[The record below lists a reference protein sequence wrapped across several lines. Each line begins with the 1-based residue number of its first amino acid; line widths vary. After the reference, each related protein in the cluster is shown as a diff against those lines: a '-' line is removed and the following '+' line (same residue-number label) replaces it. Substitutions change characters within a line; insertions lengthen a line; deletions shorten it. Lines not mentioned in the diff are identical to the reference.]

1 MQFTV
6 YTTRHTC
13 GARARR
19 TREGEGAD
27 GGKDNYL
34 RCWSISQ
41 TEGRREAAVGR
52 NPRTRPD
59 RPTCGERFSIYAE
72 ASSVQCKGEEK
83 DTREWEKRTHQPL
96 RS

>member
-19 TREGEGAD
+19 TREGEGEGAD

-41 TEGRREAAVGR
+41 TEGGRRQSAATRALAQTDRHVAR
-52 NPRTRPD
+52 DSRFLLKRVFNAWAKRRT
-59 RPTCGERFSIYAE
+59 
-72 ASSVQCKGEEK
+72 Q
-83 DTREWEKRTHQPL
+83 
-96 RS
+96 